1 MKNQM
6 VILGVHLTII
16 LKFIV
21 TLLAIINPFSI
32 SGIYLDAVDSL
43 NKKEQ
48 NTFAL
53 TVAIAVLITLII
65 VTWVGISVLN
75 AFGINIDAFRFG
87 GGIIVLFF
95 GLRVI
100 GVIPPMPTSK
110 AQQDTRKLAIVPI
123 AIPLIAGPGSLVATI
138 SDVHVYFITSETK
151 IVASGCVLLVTLML
165 WIFFRELPR
174 ILDVLGHNVM
184 DIIAKIMGLF
194 LTALAVE
201 MMFDGIKGFFF

>member
-1 MKNQM
+1 MI
-6 VILGVHLTII
+6 ILGVHLTII

-32 SGIYLDAVDSL
+32 SGIYLDTVDALS
-43 NKKEQ
+43 KKEQ
-48 NTFAL
+48 NVFAFTVVITVL
-53 TVAIAVLITLII
+53 TTLII
-65 VTWVGISVLN
+65 VTWIGISVLN

-100 GVIPPMPTSK
+100 GVIPQMPSSK
-110 AQQDTRKLAIVPI
+110 TQQDPKKLAIVPI

-138 SDVHVYFITSETK
+138 SDVHVYFITSESK
-151 IVASGCVLLVTLML
+151 VVASGCILIVTMML

-174 ILDVLGHNVM
+174 ILDVLGHHIM

>member
-1 MKNQM
+1 M
-6 VILGVHLTII
+6 ILGVHLTIV

-32 SGIYLDAVDSL
+32 SGIYLNAVDSL

-48 NTFAL
+48 NAFAL
-53 TVAIAVLITLII
+53 TVAITVLITLIV
-65 VTWVGISVLN
+65 VTWIGISVLN

-100 GVIPPMPTSK
+100 GIIPQMPSSK
-110 AQQDTRKLAIVPI
+110 AQQDAKKLAIVPI

-138 SDVHVYFITSETK
+138 SQVHVYFTTSETK
-151 IVASGCVLLVTLML
+151 LVASECVIVVTFLLWM
-165 WIFFRELPR
+165 FFRELPR
-174 ILDVLGHNVM
+174 ILAVLGHNVM

-201 MMFDGIKGFFF
+201 MMFDGIKGFFFS